1 MGNKEI
7 YSSGKITAS
16 IIINWIAWGL
26 IYGLIYGLIGGFAIN
41 IIYKIIVGI
50 LGKSIESWIIQ
61 SVLLLIAEGFLIFII
76 WKSSIK
82 STFKN
87 KLIRQSDVSKVIK
100 NLFIITIIF
109 FIAHGTYNFININ
122 NTIEETIA
130 TTTQS
135 YERLMSYV
143 SNNKNK
149 IAEYQK
155 QLDEALEKAKSELY
169 KRLTILEIG
178 IAAVYLVAL
187 PLNKKEISKY
197 AVY

>member
-16 IIINWIAWGL
+16 IIINWIAWSL
-26 IYGLIYGLIGGFAIN
+26 IYGLIYGLVGGLAIN
-41 IIYKIIVGI
+41 IIYKLVVSI
-50 LGKSIESWIIQ
+50 LGKSVEGWIIQ
-61 SVLLLIAEGFLIFII
+61 SILLLIAEGFLVFII

-87 KLIRQSDVSKVIK
+87 KLIRQSDVSKVMK
-100 NLFIITIIF
+100 NLFILTIVF

-122 NTIEETIA
+122 KTIEETVA
-130 TTTQS
+130 TTTQN
-135 YERLMSYV
+135 YEKLMSYIP
-143 SNNKNK
+143 NNKNK

-155 QLDEALEKAKSELY
+155 QMNEMIEQAKDELY

-187 PLNKKEISKY
+187 PLNKKEILNN
-197 AVY
+197 AV